1 MAKSRSSKPE
11 KTVPI
16 STRAAVLDEPEPP
29 DTPETD
35 DTPTQEAAEPP
46 RREPPKVP
54 SFFQT
59 MGRVQ
64 KEDWGPRAS
73 IYLYRLEPMIDR
85 LRGGDKKYIMMY
97 TEPLTEERIMVDHG
111 SGRYKAV
118 LNIRKAGAE
127 RGDEIDS
134 HFFDIMN
141 LKYPPK
147 VPKGEWVDDPRN
159 KKWAWAKEPDVPP
172 APPASGLAEFTGVF
186 RAASELRKEI
196 REEMKPEQPAQP
208 AQATS
213 VDPWAAAERIL
224 NMRSDNPMIAI
235 LMTRMDT
242 MDKAAEAS
250 RLREADLQKELR
262 EQMRVQPQAQPTVAP
277 KTLMEQA
284 TELAEAAGKLKSI
297 FGAASET
304 GAAGTI
310 VRAARM
316 GTLEFLSEVIPKI
329 ADSQILNAIAVRM
342 LTSTPPPTDG
352 IAGPPAQPQPQP
364 VAHPNPQVD
373 FENFM
378 RFAITPALV
387 QAMADKD
394 TGARFAEW
402 VWDYYPNR
410 LEQLQKFTHPRLPGL
425 MGPAAI
431 IMAYKASSVWPTLAM
446 NGEEAFALFVQEF
459 CAWKPEGEESPP
471 EGTAPPS
478 AGPTPFSEPTDE
490 DQETQERV

>member
-1 MAKSRSSKPE
+1 MAKSRASKPE

-16 STRAAVLDEPEPP
+16 TTATAVLDEPEPP
-29 DTPETD
+29 EPPESD
-35 DTPTQEAAEPP
+35 DMPVQEAAEPP
-46 RREPPKVP
+46 KREPPKVP

-196 REEMKPEQPAQP
+196 REEMQPAQPVQPAQP
-208 AQATS
+208 AP
-213 VDPWAAAERIL
+213 VDPWAAAEKIL
-224 NMRSDNPMIAI
+224 QMRSDNPMVTI
-235 LMTRMDT
+235 LMTRMDA

-250 RLREADLQKELR
+250 RLREAELQKELR
-262 EQMRVQPQAQPTVAP
+262 DQMRIQPQAQPAAAP
-277 KTLMEQA
+277 KTLLEQA
-284 TELAEAAGKLKSI
+284 TEFAEAATKLKSI
-297 FGAASET
+297 FNTPGEVGGEAAKV
-304 GAAGTI
+304 

-316 GTLEFLSEVIPKI
+316 GALEFLAEVVPRIVDAPI
-329 ADSQILNAIAVRM
+329 MTAVAARLM
-342 LTSTPPPTDG
+342 AGAPPTDG
-352 IAGPPAQPQPQP
+352 ITGAPALQPQPQP
-364 VAHPNPQVD
+364 TQPNPQAD
-373 FENFM
+373 LEMFL
-378 RFAITPALV
+378 RHTITPALV
-387 QAMADKD
+387 QAIADKE
-394 TGARFAEW
+394 TGANFAQW
-402 VWDYYPNR
+402 LWDFLPQR
-410 LEQLQKFTHPRLPGL
+410 LTQLQNFTHPRLPGL
-425 MGPAAI
+425 SGPAAI
-431 IMAYKASSVWPTLAM
+431 IMAYKHSPVWPSLSIH
-446 NGEEAFALFVQEF
+446 GEEAFALFVQEF
-459 CAWKPEGEESPP
+459 CAWKSPDQEQEPEIPAS
-471 EGTAPPS
+471 
-478 AGPTPFSEPTDE
+478 GPTPFNEPTDS